1 MNVVNVIGY
10 FSEILTTVV
19 TFFLA
24 FFIIKKD
31 RKYIANV
38 LVGLGVA
45 SIGGYTLSI
54 FILDISATEWVIH
67 LFLPLAL
74 VIIMLGTLFLYF
86 GFQVLSNSVKWFD
99 KKIRWVPYLAFWAI
113 YSIWIMADQSLTEII
128 STIPVVQTRF
138 NIVPLAIMVLYLFF
152 FLIITIIEIRRT
164 LKIVDGVV
172 KKRML
177 YFKYGIIIMI
187 FAIIEVIPA
196 HLFDG
201 LIVLSY
207 IFFYILLIGSIIIAY
222 AFLNPFSDA
231 RQEEKEVEKVEEI
244 EEIEEI
250 GEE

>member
-86 GFQVLSNSVKWFD
+86 GFQVLSNSVNGSIKD
-99 KKIRWVPYLAFWAI
+99 KMGPIF
-113 YSIWIMADQSLTEII
+113 SILG
-128 STIPVVQTRF
+128 
-138 NIVPLAIMVLYLFF
+138 NILYL
-152 FLIITIIEIRRT
+152 
-164 LKIVDGVV
+164 D
-172 KKRML
+172 
-177 YFKYGIIIMI
+177 YG
-187 FAIIEVIPA
+187 
-196 HLFDG
+196 
-201 LIVLSY
+201 
-207 IFFYILLIGSIIIAY
+207 GSEFNGDNIHNTGCKPD
-222 AFLNPFSDA
+222 LT
-231 RQEEKEVEKVEEI
+231 
-244 EEIEEI
+244 
-250 GEE
+250 